1 MVLVGFRDTIR
12 NAFGMKAGGS
22 GVAVDSVEQVS
33 WAAVSEMLGGM
44 TTERLWRT
52 QPHLRTVVSFVARN
66 ISQLGLHTFER
77 VSDTD
82 RQRLRDD
89 PMAQLLS
96 QPNGDM
102 TGTELIYSLVA
113 DLKLYDVAIW
123 HVTES
128 ADTASGWSIRPV
140 PPSWVIGTGG
150 GDAFA
155 PGWVQFVRP
164 GGGKPV
170 TIEAKDLLL
179 FHGWN
184 PGEPRKGASPVEALK
199 DTLREQ
205 IHAHAYRQQIWER
218 GGRVGSVITRPAD
231 AGTWSDDART
241 RFARDWASKWTGDDG
256 PKAGGTPIL
265 EDGMT
270 LSRLGFSAKED
281 EWIEGVKLSLATVAQ
296 VYHINPTMV
305 GQLDN
310 ANFSNVKEFHAMLY
324 NDSLG
329 PDIKMIEDRINT
341 FLVPRVSGRS
351 GVYVEFNV
359 AEKLRG
365 SFEEQMSSLSTS
377 TGRPFMTANESRS
390 KLNLPALEGDAEFL
404 VTPLNVLVGG
414 QASPQDGVTAG
425 GGGESVA
432 AVPAQDDI
440 KLRVDAVAAL
450 IRSGFD
456 PAGALAACGLDPI
469 LHLGLLPVTVQRP
482 VEPDNV
488 DQEAV
493 DALKTS
499 GVVLRKDRASG
510 AIKVKA
516 QGRAQDETASAEVL
530 ARFFKRQ
537 RAAVL
542 SSLGSKAPGWWDEAR
557 WNDELAEDL
566 YALAMDVTGQVAVE
580 TLDALGL
587 EPDAYNVDQT
597 EAFLKAVAESRAG
610 AINSTTRDQIKAAL
624 AGEIGEGAE
633 GATPAGVFDVA
644 EGSRSTAAGV
654 TLATTFAAFAVT
666 EVGQQIGRA
675 DTTKTWLVESR
686 NPRSSHAAMNGETVS
701 IDDVFSNGM
710 NWPGDPV
717 GGAAEVANCMCSVE
731 ITVP

>member
-12 NAFGMKAGGS
+12 NAFGMKAGGA
-22 GVAVDSVEQVS
+22 GTPVDSVEQVTM
-33 WAAVSEMLGGM
+33 AQVAEMVGGM

-89 PMAQLLS
+89 PMAKVLS
-96 QPNGDM
+96 QPNASM
-102 TGTELIYSLVA
+102 TGTELIYALVA
-113 DLKLYDVAIW
+113 DMKLYDVAIW

-128 ADTASGWSIRPV
+128 ADLPSGWSIRPI
-140 PPSWVIGTGG
+140 PPSWVINTGG

-155 PGWVQFVRP
+155 PGWVRFANP
-164 GGGKPV
+164 GSGIPV
-170 TIEAKDLLL
+170 KIPAKDLVL

-184 PGEPRKGASPVEALK
+184 PGLPRKGASPVEALR

-218 GGRVGSVITRPAD
+218 GGRVGSVITRPA
-231 AGTWSDDART
+231 GTEWSDGARE

-341 FLVPRVSGRS
+341 FLVPRIAGRP

-377 TGRPFMTANESRS
+377 TGRPFMTANESRA

-404 VTPLNVLVGG
+404 VTPLNVMVGG

-425 GGGESVA
+425 GGGA

-493 DALKTS
+493 DALKTP
-499 GVVLRKDRASG
+499 GMVLRKDATSG

-516 QGRAQDETASAEVL
+516 QGRAQDEAAAADVL

-542 SSLGSKAPGWWDEAR
+542 SSLGSKAPAWWDEKR

-566 YALAMDVTGQVAVE
+566 YALAVDVTQQVAAE
-580 TLDALGL
+580 TLDALGV

-666 EVGQQIGRA
+666 EVGKQVGRA
-675 DTTKTWLVESR
+675 ETTKTWIVESR
-686 NPRSSHAAMNGETVS
+686 NPRASHAAMNGETVG
-701 IDDVFSNGM
+701 IDDVFSNGL

-717 GGAAEVANCMCSVE
+717 AGAGEVANCMCSIE